1 GNISTS
7 GGRYASALE
16 EEEQLISQ
24 ASSKQAEEAS
34 QVSKEASQATNQLI
48 QKLLNIIDNINQSRS
63 STASQIAGN
72 IRA

>member
-1 GNISTS
+1 
-7 GGRYASALE
+7 
-16 EEEQLISQ
+16 
-24 ASSKQAEEAS
+24 
-34 QVSKEASQATNQLI
+34 VSKEASQATNQLI